1 MCTVVVAQAQAV
13 CHMFAGEL
21 AGAPSE
27 DEQPVMGQTEEDAA
41 APLAE
46 STPSTAEE
54 NANSPTGV
62 STFISPITNPED
74 DENASPPE
82 FPSSLPPSLAEEN
95 ATSPTG
101 ASPSVPPITSEE
113 DVGDDPVSSSI
124 AEEQDSP
131 TAAPS
136 LVSSANS
143 AEERIDSPPVQLHPF
158 CPPANSAEAPTSTA
172 TTDDAAYGDE
182 VTGHMVSIHERTS
195 SPNISLNVQVSPSA
209 CTL

>member
-62 STFISPITNPED
+62 STFISPITNSED
-74 DENASPPE
+74 
-82 FPSSLPPSLAEEN
+82 
-95 ATSPTG
+95 
-101 ASPSVPPITSEE
+101 